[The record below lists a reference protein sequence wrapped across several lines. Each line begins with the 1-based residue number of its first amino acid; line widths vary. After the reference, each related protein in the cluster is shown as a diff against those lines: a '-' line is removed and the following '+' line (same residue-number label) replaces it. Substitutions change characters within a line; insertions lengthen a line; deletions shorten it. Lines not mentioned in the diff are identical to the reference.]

1 MEREEFKET
10 GKLHFHYDRE
20 DRIKNL
26 AGARPE
32 QTGIKGLFRRNR
44 SLFIT
49 LLDVLV
55 LIILFVIV
63 TFIFKTRSAAEPIP
77 GYSISARAATFDDRL
92 LINTTFTAVRDS
104 ENEPS
109 GVRVV
114 LSHGNVSRQELMDV
128 LPGKEGEQR
137 VVRGT
142 LPIKSSEK
150 KVLIEIFSGEHTA
163 KLDIKIE
170 EF

>member
-1 MEREEFKET
+1 MEREEIKET

-26 AGARPE
+26 SGAKPE
-32 QTGIKGLFRRNR
+32 QTGTKGLFRRNR

-49 LLDVLV
+49 LLDVIV

-63 TFIFKTRSAAEPIP
+63 TLLFRTRSAAEPIP
-77 GYSISARAATFDDRL
+77 GYAITARAATFDDRI
-92 LINTTFTAVRDS
+92 LINITFTSLRDS
-104 ENEPS
+104 DADPS
-109 GVRVV
+109 GVRIV
-114 LSHGNVSRQELMDV
+114 LSHGDISRQELMDV
-128 LPGKEGEQR
+128 LPGKEGQQR
-137 VVRGT
+137 IVRGT

-163 KLDIKIE
+163 KLDIEIE

>member
-1 MEREEFKET
+1 MEREEIKEA

-20 DRIKNL
+20 ARLKNL
-26 AGARPE
+26 SNALPE
-32 QTGIKGLFRRNR
+32 QTGTKGLFRRNR

-63 TFIFKTRSAAEPIP
+63 TLLFRTRSAAEPIP
-77 GYSISARAATFDDRL
+77 GYGVTVSAAAFEDRI
-92 LINTTFTAVRDS
+92 LINTTFTAVKDS
-104 ENEPS
+104 EDAPS

-114 LSHGNVSRQELMDV
+114 LSHGDTSRQEILDV

-137 VVRGT
+137 IVRGT
-142 LPIKSSEK
+142 LPIKSPEK
-150 KVLIEIFSGEHTA
+150 KVLIEIFSGEHSA
-163 KLDIKIE
+163 KLDVKIE
-170 EF
+170 QF